1 MKCMV
6 LLLVASLALCGSVA
20 NAGIFSKSSCSGKTV
35 PNGACALLYDDED
48 CDGWEYQ
55 VPSGYSE
62 LGFAISGPRKND
74 AESVL
79 VKQGCRFIGYDH
91 ADRDDIRKRGDSV
104 EVDARNS
111 RTAVKKNFD
120 DDEELEEMITSM
132 TCSCGRPSSSSNIAN
147 GEIGRSR
154 PSSYSNI
161 ANGEI
166 GRGSSFSS
174 SSATNT
180 RTFSSSSCP
189 GKTVP
194 STACAL
200 LYDNEDCEG
209 WEYQVPRG
217 YSELGWTKRNDAES
231 VLVRH
236 GCKFIGYDHD
246 DRDDISGRG
255 DSVEVNAWFSRNDLL
270 KNFESRSD
278 LEERISSMDC
288 TCRR

>member
-1 MKCMV
+1 MGTLARGSCKKAMKCMV

-74 AESVL
+74 A
-79 VKQGCRFIGYDH
+79 
-91 ADRDDIRKRGDSV
+91 DSV

-147 GEIGRSR
+147 AEIGRSR

-200 LYDNEDCEG
+200 LYDNEDYEG

-255 DSVEVNAWFSRNDLL
+255 DSVEVNAWFSRTDLL